1 MRLSVKKNN
10 LITTTNNKIMPE
22 ICRFFGIIIQ
32 MYGNDHIPPHFH
44 AIYNEFH
51 AIIEIET
58 GEILQGSMPS
68 KQLKFI
74 QVWASIHNEELI
86 ENFNNLRADIQTFRK
101 INPLQ

>member
-1 MRLSVKKNN
+1 
-10 LITTTNNKIMPE
+10 MPE